1 MAWIKWSQ
9 DPREWFKKTVVKPEG
24 LVGLSMTDAG
34 VAIGHS
40 IQQDGQWMIKECEFA
55 AIPPEQHASFIKDWV
70 ATRQLQNADCHY
82 VLHEDEY
89 DLQLLEA
96 PPVEEEELREAVIWR
111 LKDLINI
118 PIEEAAVDIFPLPED
133 AYRGRMNM
141 IYAVA
146 TKKTRIESIIKLTKA
161 AGLDLTVID
170 IEEMALRNIALYLHE
185 MEHGTVALLQ
195 LRETQGSMFM
205 YSHESLYLNRQ
216 IEMGYSSFIVIP
228 GEISLDNRVMVE
240 RLALDLQ
247 RSLDYYESQLGK
259 GVTSKIYI
267 LPMEDENVH
276 FEDDLKNSL
285 QTPLVHFDSREHL
298 PYMEGVGL
306 NIHEQAYALP
316 MIGSL
321 LRRGA

>member
-1 MAWIKWSQ
+1 MARINWSQ
-9 DPREWFKKTVVKPEG
+9 DPRDWFKKTVAKPEG
-24 LVGLSMTDAG
+24 VVGLSMTDAG

-40 IQQDGQWMIKECEFA
+40 IQVDGQWMIKECEFA
-55 AIPPEQHASFIKDWV
+55 AISADNHLQFVKEWV
-70 ATRQLQNADCHY
+70 AKRQLQNADCHC

-96 PPVEEEELREAVIWR
+96 PAVEEQELREAVIWR

-118 PIEEAAVDIFPLPED
+118 PIEEAAVDIFPLPDD

-141 IYAVA
+141 LYAVA
-146 TKKTRIESIIKLTKA
+146 TEKSRIQSILALTKA
-161 AGLDLTVID
+161 AALDLKIID
-170 IEEMALRNIALYLHE
+170 IEEMALRNIALYLEE
-185 MEHGTVALLQ
+185 MDHGTVALLQ
-195 LRETQGSMFM
+195 LRENQGSMFM

-216 IEMGYSSFIVIP
+216 IEMGYSSFVVVP

-285 QTPLVHFDSREHL
+285 HTPLVHFDSREHL
-298 PYMEGVGL
+298 PYMEGAGL
-306 NIHEQAYALP
+306 NIHDQAYGLA